1 MRSVVEYVAAV
12 KIKRPAG
19 AGRGI
24 WIRGMSC
31 MM

>member
-1 MRSVVEYVAAV
+1 MKSVVEYVTAV
-12 KIKRPAG
+12 KIKRA